1 MKERILEGN
10 RINGFDLP
18 FSTHISMI
26 RTIKGLTESNLRTYY
41 HFLPAMIVNKFLS
54 KRLVLVN
61 NTTSGTV
68 IFPFISLQFNIECP
82 LVKSI
87 MQGKYQDI
95 LDVYRTM

>member
-1 MKERILEGN
+1 
-10 RINGFDLP
+10 
-18 FSTHISMI
+18 
-26 RTIKGLTESNLRTYY
+26 
-41 HFLPAMIVNKFLS
+41 LS

-82 LVKSI
+82 LEKSM
-87 MQGKYQDI
+87 MQGKYQGI